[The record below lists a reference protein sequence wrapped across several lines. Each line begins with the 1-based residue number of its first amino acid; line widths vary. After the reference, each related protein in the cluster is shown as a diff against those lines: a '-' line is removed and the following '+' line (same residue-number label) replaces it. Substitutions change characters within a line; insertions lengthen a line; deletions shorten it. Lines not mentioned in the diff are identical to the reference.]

1 VQAGIERAVT
11 MNDGLPPTYF
21 VYTVTDYDLI
31 ADGDGI
37 PQRDERSRPYVT
49 AKQFEPT
56 ILPLFLEGAVHALKI
71 QPDVAS
77 ARHLYTHVQ
86 ESDLFDRK
94 LKMYKV
100 NASLADQSHEIGRA
114 RAFTPGWLE
123 NESIWLHME
132 YKYLLEVLK
141 AGLYKEF
148 LEDFEHVLIPFQ
160 DPEIYGRSP
169 LENSSFIVSSAH
181 ADESLHGAG
190 FVARLSGSTAEF
202 LNIWSVM
209 MAGER
214 PFFVRDGELCL
225 AFKPVLP
232 GWLFTPDGQ
241 VTFKFLGNCTVT
253 YHNPHRMD
261 TFEGGMRPQ
270 RIVLRTKDDR
280 PARLSDGIIELS
292 DGIIE
297 LSDGIIELSD
307 GIIELSDGIIGAPY
321 AGMMRDGQI
330 ESVHVFFEIPQ

>member
-1 VQAGIERAVT
+1 
-11 MNDGLPPTYF
+11 
-21 VYTVTDYDLI
+21 
-31 ADGDGI
+31 
-37 PQRDERSRPYVT
+37 
-49 AKQFEPT
+49 
-56 ILPLFLEGAVHALKI
+56 
-71 QPDVAS
+71 
-77 ARHLYTHVQ
+77 
-86 ESDLFDRK
+86 
-94 LKMYKV
+94 
-100 NASLADQSHEIGRA
+100 
-114 RAFTPGWLE
+114 
-123 NESIWLHME
+123 
-132 YKYLLEVLK
+132 
-141 AGLYKEF
+141 
-148 LEDFEHVLIPFQ
+148 
-160 DPEIYGRSP
+160 
-169 LENSSFIVSSAH
+169 
-181 ADESLHGAG
+181 
-190 FVARLSGSTAEF
+190 
-202 LNIWSVM
+202 

-280 PARLSDGIIELS
+280 LAR
-292 DGIIE
+292 
-297 LSDGIIELSD
+297 LSD